1 MACPITSKPET
12 ATLCPRLRHQALWSR
27 ACALLSTLPRLP
39 DRPVRI
45 RPTPMTLTTPS
56 PASPLKIGTR
66 GSPLALAQAY
76 ETRRRLM
83 AAFDLAE
90 DAFEIVVITTSG
102 DNAQLIAKD
111 KPLKELGGKGL
122 FTKEIEEALLV
133 GGIDIAVH
141 SMKDMPV
148 AQPEGLLLDTY
159 LPREDTRDAFV
170 SPNVATLAD
179 LPKGAVVGTSSLRRR
194 AQLLHFRSD
203 LNVVEF
209 RGNVQTRLKKL
220 GNGVA
225 DCTFLAV
232 AGLNRLDMGHVAASA
247 ISPEDML
254 PAVAQGA
261 IGIERRAADNNT
273 AALLE
278 AIHDTPT
285 GHRLAAERAFLA
297 ALDGSCETP
306 IAGLAELDGT
316 TLRLRGEVLRP
327 DGTESIDA
335 DQTAPIEDGA
345 ELGEAMAQDLLAQA
359 GDGFFEWRS

>member
-1 MACPITSKPET
+1 M
-12 ATLCPRLRHQALWSR
+12 
-27 ACALLSTLPRLP
+27 TLPK
-39 DRPVRI
+39 
-45 RPTPMTLTTPS
+45 PS

-83 AAFDLAE
+83 GAFDLPD

-148 AQPEGLLLDTY
+148 AQPDGLSLDTY

-170 SPNVATLAD
+170 SPDVTKLAD
-179 LPKGAVVGTSSLRRR
+179 LPQGATVGTSSLRRR
-194 AQLLHFRSD
+194 AQLLHFRPD
-203 LNVVEF
+203 LNAVEF

-220 GNGVA
+220 SAGVA
-225 DCTFLAV
+225 DCTFLAM
-232 AGLNRLDMGHVAASA
+232 AGLNRLGMSHVAASA
-247 ISPEDML
+247 IEPEDML

-261 IGIERRAADNNT
+261 IGIERRADDSAT

-278 AIHDTPT
+278 ALHDTPT
-285 GHRLAAERAFLA
+285 GQRLAAERAFLA
-297 ALDGSCETP
+297 ALDGSCDTP
-306 IAGLAELDGT
+306 IAGLAELDGS

-327 DGTESIDA
+327 DGSESIA
-335 DQTAPIEDGA
+335 DDRTAPIEDGA
-345 ELGEAMAQDLLAQA
+345 ELGEAMARDLLAQA
-359 GDGFFEWRS
+359 GEGFFAWRS